1 MGGISLK
8 GRTWERDTNG
18 LYDYSSKEI
27 SDFKTIINN
36 NVNIKRKGKE
46 IFQDD
51 SNQEK
56 QEDIEN
62 LFEITKQEKGN
73 YIIEN
78 NVETNMEQ
86 NETNITKINNKI
98 WYVIHEKNP
107 RYFLTKNDIIKLGRI
122 KYMIT
127 EDSIHSGDIKYDI
140 QIPNLE
146 SISNINKQNSILGN
160 PFSLIRE
167 VKSLSETNNTEE
179 KPQCKICYLEE
190 IEPQINP
197 MIHLCKCKG
206 GLNYAHF
213 GCIKLWM
220 KTKLIIRGNYKKT
233 VKTYFI
239 PKFNC
244 EICKAPYPYKFKLNK
259 NGNQIYELIDIERP
273 NCNYIILESLDQI
286 KENNENHKFIH
297 VIKLINEE
305 DITIGRSNLAD
316 IKVNDISVSRIH
328 AKLNFNFNQ
337 KSLEIKDLKSKF
349 GTLVLIKDKIELK
362 YGEVLFF
369 QVGRTLFGINNL
381 KKEEGKIN
389 EEEAKIDKEIKVEK
403 NDNEMNE
410 NNDLEDK
417 DLNEE
422 KPIIENNNQNDNGNE
437 NNDNNMEIY

>member
-1 MGGISLK
+1 MIII
-8 GRTWERDTNG
+8 R
-18 LYDYSSKEI
+18 
-27 SDFKTIINN
+27 IINN

-62 LFEITKQEKGN
+62 LFEITKQDKGN

-78 NVETNMEQ
+78 NVEINMEQ

-140 QIPNLE
+140 QIPNLD

-160 PFSLIRE
+160 PFTLIRE
-167 VKSLSETNNTEE
+167 VKSLSETSNNTEE

-244 EICKAPYPYKFKLNK
+244 EICKEPYPYKFKLK

-389 EEEAKIDKEIKVEK
+389 EEEAKIDKDIKVDN